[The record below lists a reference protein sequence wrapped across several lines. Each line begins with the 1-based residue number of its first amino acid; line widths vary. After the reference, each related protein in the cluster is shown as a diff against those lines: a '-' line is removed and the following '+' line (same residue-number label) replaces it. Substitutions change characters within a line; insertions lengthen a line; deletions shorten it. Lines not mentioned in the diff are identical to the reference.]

1 MEFTWNSEGV
11 PNRLMKWQYRTS
23 SRVRVTNKNVQIQN
37 HKLHNLSWIRKSCP
51 DFFLQNDQIIISAL
65 IKWKWRQPWTNQG
78 FTDKDDR
85 KIYFDIKIGFIPLS
99 TIETEQRLFAG
110 AWRRNF
116 VSLKEIRNL
125 GHVMSR
131 DDVSEVDFDKMSN

>member
-1 MEFTWNSEGV
+1 M
-11 PNRLMKWQYRTS
+11 
-23 SRVRVTNKNVQIQN
+23 SRVFKKRPNFNVNQM
-37 HKLHNLSWIRKSCP
+37 KMTFR
-51 DFFLQNDQIIISAL
+51 AL
-65 IKWKWRQPWTNQG
+65 RTRTTAKYLGILRQ
-78 FTDKDDR
+78 
-85 KIYFDIKIGFIPLS
+85 KIGFIPLS

>member
-1 MEFTWNSEGV
+1 MKMTSDLDGS
-11 PNRLMKWQYRTS
+11 RL
-23 SRVRVTNKNVQIQN
+23 
-37 HKLHNLSWIRKSCP
+37 HG
-51 DFFLQNDQIIISAL
+51 
-65 IKWKWRQPWTNQG
+65 QG
-78 FTDKDDR
+78 RPENIFR
-85 KIYFDIKIGFIPLS
+85 HKIGFIPLS